1 MAVVHDVLIQGN
13 TKTKDGVIEAEIGS
27 LRHATTLREL
37 FQAAIC
43 VRSRLQSLQIFES
56 VNITFSPGPPE
67 LPGTANVVVHVSEL
81 RSPLR
86 ANVGVFSKQPVPNKS
101 LSTLEGCVKV
111 NNLLGYGDLWA
122 GSMIYGRDQSEMSMS
137 VNLPSRLR
145 WYSPLGAR
153 VYLQSKD
160 WQQLSSFKERSLGAS
175 LNILSSKNHDL
186 SFNIAWRTLT
196 DPSKMASSSI
206 RSQLGHNLLSSVKY
220 SYKNDRRDSSVRPT
234 SGYCFAST
242 TQLGLKFLR
251 QDFDVR
257 YAVPLGFS
265 GAALNL
271 GSVRWEGQARC
282 SGSSPGGVGP
292 TDLRRRT
299 TARDVLG
306 GDLGVTAFADASFDL
321 PSKLLRDAGIYGHVF
336 ASAGS
341 LTQLTDNKYRHFS
354 LSDFY
359 QSFRTS
365 VGLGIT
371 VPTKLFTMEANLCYI
386 LKQHEHDNGKCGL
399 EFSFSPP
406 S

>member
-1 MAVVHDVLIQGN
+1 MAVVEPEEFQRVHDVVIQGN
-13 TKTKDGVIEAEIGS
+13 TKTKDSVIEAEIGS
-27 LRHATTLREL
+27 LRDATTLQEL
-37 FQAAIC
+37 FQAATC
-43 VRSRLQSLQIFES
+43 VRSRLHSLQIFD
-56 VNITFSPGPPE
+56 PGPPE

-81 RSPLR
+81 T
-86 ANVGVFSKQPVPNKS
+86 KQPVPNKS
-101 LSTLEGCVKV
+101 SSMKV
-111 NNLLGYGDLWA
+111 NNLFGYGDLWA
-122 GSMIYGRDQSEMSMS
+122 GSIGYGRDQSEMSMG
-137 VNLPSRLR
+137 VYLPSRLR
-145 WYSPLGAR
+145 WYSPMGAR
-153 VYLQSKD
+153 D

-186 SFNIAWRTLT
+186 SFNIAWRTLM
-196 DPSKMASSSI
+196 DPSKTASSSI
-206 RSQLGHNLLSSVKY
+206 RRQLGHNLLSSLKY
-220 SYKNDRRDSSVRPT
+220 SFKNDRRDSSVRPT

-257 YAVPLGFS
+257 YAVPLGGLIFPW
-265 GAALNL
+265 GLEKKTT
-271 GSVRWEGQARC
+271 SVSDRC
-282 SGSSPGGVGP
+282 FMGGGNSSPVRTLGGPSSLFGFQSRGVGP

-299 TARDVLG
+299 MTTTAGDVLAAI
-306 GDLGVTAFADASFDL
+306 LVSPPLLTC
-321 PSKLLRDAGIYGHVF
+321 PSKLLRHAGIYGHVF
-336 ASAGS
+336 ASAGC

-371 VPTKLFTMEANLCYI
+371 VPSKLFTMEANLCYI
-386 LKQHEHDNGKCGL
+386 LKQHEHDNGKSGL